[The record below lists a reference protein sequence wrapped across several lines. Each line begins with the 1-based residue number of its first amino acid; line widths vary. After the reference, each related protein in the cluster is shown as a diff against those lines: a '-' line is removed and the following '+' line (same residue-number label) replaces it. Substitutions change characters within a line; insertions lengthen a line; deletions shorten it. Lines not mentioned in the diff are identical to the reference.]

1 MHLKISAP
9 DKTIFDGKIKKV
21 TLPTEEGEITV
32 LPGHQPLSSVVK
44 PWLVSFVSE
53 DPQDTEEYIVDKG
66 VVTLSVSK
74 WIVFVD
80 GNSIIVTTSAATKS
94 PEESA
99 EVLQQMKKDMEATLE
114 KIKVEGSVEDLEK
127 AMVNLQKVS
136 ADIRLVKL
144 KHVR

>member
-1 MHLKISAP
+1 
-9 DKTIFDGKIKKV
+9 
-21 TLPTEEGEITV
+21 
-32 LPGHQPLSSVVK
+32 
-44 PWLVSFVSE
+44 
-53 DPQDTEEYIVDKG
+53 
-66 VVTLSVSK
+66 
-74 WIVFVD
+74 VFVD